1 MPVVKANALT
11 EGNNNSWNLV
21 LPARVNA
28 DTEEQRTALN
38 TESTHDA
45 GRRKGQ

>member
-1 MPVVKANALT
+1 MPVVKANVLT

-45 GRRKGQ
+45 GR